1 MSRWVDYD
9 MINRIITLLCFIAIG
24 FSQSLDYANFQVNIF
39 NNPYPANIFIHT
51 MGAQPRYMAVIDS
64 VLNPTWFIN
73 SGPLGLDFKV
83 NQNKLSYF
91 NRIDQSWILLNEYM
105 VETDTLKCV
114 GGYNADYHD
123 IQIMN
128 DGGYLL
134 QAYDSIFVDMST
146 IVVNGSPNAKIHLL
160 IIQEFD
166 LNHNLIFEWNAWD
179 HLNITDYTN
188 LDLTANNITWMHGNS
203 IDVDLDENILISN
216 RRSSEVIKIDRNS
229 GDVIWYLGGPNNDFI
244 FTNDSFNG
252 FSKQHDV
259 RRIENGNITLYDNGN
274 NHTPPLSRALE
285 YEIDENEKIAN
296 LIWDF
301 VQPDGHVGLAM
312 GSVQR
317 LPNDNTLINWG
328 TINNQGAIVT
338 EVDYDKNIVLE
349 IQYPPDIHCY
359 KVRKNNWKFETNLIP
374 GDPDLDDQINIIDL
388 NYFIDYISL
397 NNSEPDVFHLY
408 RFDMN
413 RDRIIDTF
421 DIELLVNH
429 ILFN

>member
-1 MSRWVDYD
+1 M
-9 MINRIITLLCFIAIG
+9 G
-24 FSQSLDYANFQVNIF
+24 FSQSPDYANFQVNIF

-73 SGPLGLDFKV
+73 SGSLGLDFKV
-83 NQNKLSYF
+83 NHNKLSYF
-91 NRIDQSWILLNEYM
+91 NKIDQSWILLNEYM
-105 VETDTLKCV
+105 VETDTLKCI

-134 QAYDSIFVDMST
+134 QAYDSIYVDMST
-146 IVVNGSPNAKIHLL
+146 IVVNGSLNATIHLL

-216 RRSSEVIKIDRNS
+216 RRSSEIIKIDRNS

-259 RRIENGNITLYDNGN
+259 RRIENGNIKE
-274 NHTPPLSRALE
+274 H
-285 YEIDENEKIAN
+285 
-296 LIWDF
+296 
-301 VQPDGHVGLAM
+301 
-312 GSVQR
+312 
-317 LPNDNTLINWG
+317 
-328 TINNQGAIVT
+328 
-338 EVDYDKNIVLE
+338 
-349 IQYPPDIHCY
+349 
-359 KVRKNNWKFETNLIP
+359 
-374 GDPDLDDQINIIDL
+374 
-388 NYFIDYISL
+388 
-397 NNSEPDVFHLY
+397 
-408 RFDMN
+408 
-413 RDRIIDTF
+413 
-421 DIELLVNH
+421 
-429 ILFN
+429 

>member
-1 MSRWVDYD
+1 M
-9 MINRIITLLCFIAIG
+9 G
-24 FSQSLDYANFQVNIF
+24 FSQSPDYANFQVNIF

-51 MGAQPRYMAVIDS
+51 MGVQPRYMAVIDS

-73 SGPLGLDFKV
+73 SGSLGLDFKV
-83 NQNKLSYF
+83 NQNILSYF
-91 NRIDQSWILLNEYM
+91 NKIDQSWILLNEYM
-105 VETDTLKCV
+105 VETDTLKCI

-134 QAYDSIFVDMST
+134 QAYDSIYVDMST
-146 IVVNGSPNAKIHLL
+146 IVVNGSLNATIHLL

-216 RRSSEVIKIDRNS
+216 RRSSEIIKIDRNS
-229 GDVIWYLGGPNNDFI
+229 GDIIWYLGGPNNDFI

-301 VQPDGHVGLAM
+301 VHPDGHVGLAM

-317 LPNDNTLINWG
+317 LPNGNTLINWG

-349 IQYPPDIHCY
+349 IQYPPDIRCY
-359 KVRKNNWKFETNLIP
+359 KVRKNNWEFETNLVP
-374 GDPDLDDQINIIDL
+374 GDTDLDDQINIIDL
-388 NYFIDYISL
+388 NYFVDYISL
-397 NNSEPDVFHLY
+397 NNLEPNVFHLY
-408 RFDMN
+408 RFDLN
-413 RDRIIDTF
+413 KDRIIDTF